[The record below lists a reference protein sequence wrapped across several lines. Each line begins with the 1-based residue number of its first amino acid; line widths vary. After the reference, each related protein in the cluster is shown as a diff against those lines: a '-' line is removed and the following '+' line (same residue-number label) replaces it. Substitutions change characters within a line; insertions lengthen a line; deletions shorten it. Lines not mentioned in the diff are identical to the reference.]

1 MSGPALNRLTG
12 AAAAL
17 PEFTVAG
24 LWVSATSGL
33 LNGLPVPA
41 GTPLLPDARGVL
53 TWSAAPASPVTVTC
67 PVPPDAR
74 APLGSLDAALTGLA
88 LDAGGWTDW
97 LRVSPLDR
105 DLADELH
112 RFPLE
117 DTMEREL
124 THLEAVCRQPRTHL
138 EIFEERQLVSRAR
151 QIPVRAVNY
160 LASHTEDWDA
170 RTLRGVRP
178 RRVITNVRDDLYDIY
193 ENRVAARL
201 IDHLTRYV
209 RRRLARVRELLN
221 GLDTIDLNA
230 QTPPS
235 GMHWRQGRVYEL
247 WGESLDLT
255 EAQLLARERLE
266 DLGRLLY
273 RLERLTVSPL
283 YTRVPAK
290 SQVPAQL
297 RLTNILGNDP
307 HYRRVARLWLS
318 WYRHAHTG
326 HVSVQEQQQ
335 TAQHDAT
342 QFDRYALL
350 LTLHALQQF
359 EFTPVTDTA
368 LHPGATLALRGPE
381 GPTELTWQL
390 DGTCTLQQAGTELLR
405 VVASPT
411 PLGDLRREELG
422 RAAAALTDA
431 AEALTTQ
438 TVLLYPGTAQQTPM
452 PELHA
457 VSSDPVRLH
466 PKLSCLPIS
475 AVDLESVER
484 LARVLRLVLT
494 GARFTAYPP
503 TFETDAAVPPTG
515 LPDVL
520 QPRGPGRWAL
530 LGPLSAQPHSWTN
543 ESRRRHHALEDA
555 RRQLGS
561 HAPER
566 LALRRAQREV
576 ERLQAELDEWTTFLT
591 AVAASEQRLT
601 HLRRCPVC
609 GTEGA
614 EFSAWQDDQF
624 HCACGDCGATWS
636 LRRCQACQQRHPW
649 LLPHLHTVPTLEAGP
664 GWADRLYGR
673 DVLTLPD
680 PFDLGSYACPDGQQ
694 PDHTPFNV
702 T

>member
-1 MSGPALNRLTG
+1 MSGQAVSRLTG
-12 AAAAL
+12 AAAPL
-17 PEFTVAG
+17 PGFGLSG
-24 LWVSATSGL
+24 LWISATSGL
-33 LNGLPVPA
+33 LNGLSVPA
-41 GTPLLPDARGVL
+41 RTPLLPDARGVL
-53 TWSAAPASPVTVTC
+53 TWSAAPADPVTVAFPAPHET
-67 PVPPDAR
+67 R
-74 APLGSLDAALTGLA
+74 APLGSLEAALTGLA
-88 LDAGGWTDW
+88 LDTGGWADW
-97 LRVSPLDR
+97 LQVSPLDR
-105 DLADELH
+105 DLTDELH
-112 RFPLE
+112 RYPLE
-117 DTMEREL
+117 DAMEREL
-124 THLEAVCRQPRTHL
+124 PHLEEVCRKPRTHL

-201 IDHLTRYV
+201 VDHLTQYV

-230 QTPPS
+230 QAPPS
-235 GMHWRQGRVYEL
+235 GMHWRQRRVYRL

-255 EAQLLARERLE
+255 EAQRLGRERLTE
-266 DLGRLLY
+266 LDQLLY
-273 RLERLTVSPL
+273 RLGRLKASPL
-283 YTRVPAK
+283 YSQVPTK

-307 HYRRVARLWLS
+307 HYRRVARLWRS
-318 WYRHAHTG
+318 WHRHAHTG
-326 HVSVQEQQQ
+326 HASVQEQQQ
-335 TAQHDAT
+335 TAQHEAA

-359 EFTPVTDTA
+359 EFTPVADTA
-368 LHPGATLALRGPE
+368 LHPGATLSLRGPE

-390 DGTCTLQQAGTELLR
+390 DGTCSLQQAGTSILR

-411 PLGDLRREELG
+411 PFGDLRREDVS
-422 RAAAALTDA
+422 RAVAALREEA
-431 AEALTTQ
+431 RALTTR
-438 TVLLYPGTAQQTPM
+438 TLLLYPGNAQQTLI
-452 PELHA
+452 PELQA

-466 PKLSCLPIS
+466 PMLSCLPVS

-503 TFETDAAVPPTG
+503 TFETGAAVPRAE

-520 QPRGPGRWAL
+520 QPRGPGGWAL
-530 LGPLSAQPHSWTN
+530 LGPLRTRPGSWT
-543 ESRRRHHALEDA
+543 EEGRRRQQVLEDVK
-555 RRQLGS
+555 RQLAT
-561 HAPER
+561 HNADR
-566 LALRRAQREV
+566 LTQRRAQREV

-591 AVAASEQRLT
+591 ALEASEEHLSR
-601 HLRRCPVC
+601 LRRCPVC

-614 EFSAWQDDQF
+614 EFSHWQDDQF
-624 HCACGDCGATWS
+624 HCECGDCGAAWS
-636 LRRCQACQQRHPW
+636 LRRCPACQQRHPW
-649 LLPHLHTVPTLEAGP
+649 LLPHLHTVPTLEADP

-680 PFDLGSYACPDGQQ
+680 PFDLDSFICPDARLSVEGRHDA
-694 PDHTPFNV
+694 P
-702 T
+702 